1 VGLTAPL
8 RFEVRDSS
16 SVAPIRRAVAG
27 LAARLDFSDE
37 VAGRASLV
45 ATELA
50 TNLVR
55 HTSGGEI
62 VLRAEDGTLD
72 VVAWDRGPGM
82 RDVEQSL
89 VDGFSTAGGAGTG
102 LGAVRRLADR
112 FDLNSL
118 APGGTIV
125 TATVGGNGE
134 LPSADGLVLAVAPE
148 VVSGDAWATCAAVG
162 GSSLMLADG
171 LGHGPD
177 AAEASERACAALRP
191 AEPVETTLE
200 RVHAALRPTRGAAV
214 AVARVDEARGVLQ
227 FAGVGNV
234 SAVLCTRG
242 SSKAL
247 TSLSGTA
254 GRQVRTIRSFEY
266 PLPDSG
272 LLVMHSDGCRTGW
285 DLDADP
291 GLRRKSP
298 LLIAATLIRDWER
311 GRDDVSVVVLALPD
325 RRA

>member
-1 VGLTAPL
+1 MGLTAPL
-8 RFEVRDSS
+8 RLHVGDSS
-16 SVAPIRRAVAG
+16 GVAPVRRAVAR
-27 LAARLDFSDE
+27 LAASLAFSDE
-37 VAGRASLV
+37 DAGRAMLV

-55 HTSGGEI
+55 HTQGGEI
-62 VLRAEDGTLD
+62 VLRVANGALD

-82 RDVEQSL
+82 SDVDRSL
-89 VDGFSTAGGAGTG
+89 VDGFSTVGGAGTG

-112 FDLNSL
+112 FALNSV
-118 APGGTIV
+118 APGGTV
-125 TATVGGNGE
+125 VAATVGGYGATR
-134 LPSADGLVLAVAPE
+134 PADGLALAVAPE
-148 VVSGDAWATCAAVG
+148 IVSGDTWAVCTAVA

-177 AAEASERACAALRP
+177 AAEASERACEALRP
-191 AEPVETTLE
+191 AEPVEATLE

-214 AVARVDEARGVLQ
+214 AVARIDEPRGVLQ

-234 SAVLCTRG
+234 SAVLCSRG

-254 GRQVRTIRSFEY
+254 GRQIRTIRSFEY

-272 LLVMHSDGCRTGW
+272 LLVMHSDGCRNGW

-291 GLRRKSP
+291 GLRRKAP

-311 GRDDVSVVVLALPD
+311 GRDDVSVVVLPLPD

>member
-8 RFEVRDSS
+8 RLEVRDSS
-16 SVAPIRRAVAG
+16 GVAPVRRAVAR
-27 LAARLDFSDE
+27 LAARLHFSDE
-37 VAGRASLV
+37 DAGRAALV

-62 VLRAEDGTLD
+62 VLRAEHGALD
-72 VVAWDRGPGM
+72 VVAWDRGPGIH
-82 RDVEQSL
+82 DVEQSL

-112 FDLNSL
+112 FDLNSV
-118 APGGTIV
+118 APGGTIIA
-125 TATVGGNGE
+125 ATVGGNGE
-134 LPSADGLVLAVAPE
+134 SRRVDGLALAVAPE
-148 VVSGDAWATCAAVG
+148 IVSGDTWATCTAAG

-214 AVARVDEARGVLQ
+214 AVARIDEARGVLQ

-234 SAVLCTRG
+234 SAVLCARG

-266 PLPDSG
+266 PLPEAG

-285 DLDADP
+285 NLDADP
-291 GLRRKSP
+291 GLRRRTP

-311 GRDDVSVVVLALPD
+311 GRDDVSVVVLPLPD
-325 RRA
+325 RRV